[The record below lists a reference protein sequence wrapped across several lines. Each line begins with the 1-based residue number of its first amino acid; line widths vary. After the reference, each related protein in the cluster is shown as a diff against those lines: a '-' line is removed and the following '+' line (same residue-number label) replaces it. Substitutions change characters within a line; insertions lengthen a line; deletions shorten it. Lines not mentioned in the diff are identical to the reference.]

1 MHYFLN
7 FEQRLDVIELIN
19 HETLMAQLKEDML
32 IEKEK
37 AIQLERNHFEQI
49 LTNERQLKFDEL
61 KDDQVVVSNLN
72 LIINTIRT
80 F

>member
-1 MHYFLN
+1 
-7 FEQRLDVIELIN
+7 
-19 HETLMAQLKEDML
+19 MAQLKEDML

-61 KDDQVVVSNLN
+61 KDDQVVVSNFN
-72 LIINTIRT
+72 LIISTINT

>member
-1 MHYFLN
+1 
-7 FEQRLDVIELIN
+7 
-19 HETLMAQLKEDML
+19 MAQLKEDML

-61 KDDQVVVSNLN
+61 KDDQVVVSNFN
-72 LIINTIRT
+72 LIISAINT